1 MHEAIRAYYQKLSTT
16 GFEHTGKIENASIFL
31 ETFAEVSPVCG
42 NTDDFLY
49 LYIQVV
55 DNLITDIKYQSI
67 SDPITNVSIEVLC
80 TLVKGKTLDE
90 AALIRALRE
99 GWIAGAAFSQFLGC
113 EDEILQ
119 EKAKFLLELLK
130 GGIFRY
136 KTQTA

>member
-1 MHEAIRAYYQKLSTT
+1 MHEAIRAYYHKLSTP
-16 GFEHTGKIENASIFL
+16 GFAQTGKNENASIFL
-31 ETFAEVSPVCG
+31 ESFAEVSPVCG

-67 SDPITNVSIEVLC
+67 SDPITNVSIEVFC
-80 TLVKGKTLDE
+80 TLVKGKTLDD
-90 AALIRALRE
+90 AALSKE
-99 GWIAGAAFSQFLGC
+99 EAFSLFLGC

-119 EKAKFLLELLK
+119 EKAMFLLELLK
-130 GGIFRY
+130 GGSCRY